1 MIILLLVVLGLVEG
15 SMLTALTHR
24 LATGLSMVTGR
35 SACPTCRHTLGPLD
49 LVPLMS
55 ALVLGGRCR
64 YCRARISLRY
74 PMIEGATVIANLL
87 LFVTFGL
94 TWIMLWAVVVTGFLL
109 VIFVYDLEHQLILDR
124 VVLPAF
130 LIGLTGNLLFGR
142 SLFDLLTAAILGGG
156 FFLTQYLLSHG
167 RWIGGGDIRL
177 GALMGVLLGVAGV
190 AAALFLAYL
199 SGAVVSIGLVLF
211 RRKRWKS
218 MVPFGTFLTAA
229 TFVTLLF
236 GSALLDWYLG
246 LLQ

>member
-1 MIILLLVVLGLVEG
+1 MVILLLVVLGLIEG

-24 LATGLSMVTGR
+24 LATGQSMVVGR
-35 SACPTCRHTLGPLD
+35 SQCPKCRHVLGPLD

-55 ALVLGGRCR
+55 FLVLGGRCQ
-64 YCRARISLRY
+64 YCRAPISLRY
-74 PMIEGATVIANLL
+74 PMIEAATVVANLL

-94 TWIMLWAVVVTGFLL
+94 TWIMLWAVVMTGFLL

-130 LIGLTGNLLFGR
+130 VIGLTGNLLFGR
-142 SLFDLLTAAILGGG
+142 SLFDLLLAAILGGG
-156 FFLTQYLLSHG
+156 FFLTQYVLSHG

-177 GALMGVLLGVAGV
+177 GALMGVLLGVSGV
-190 AAALFLAYL
+190 AVALFLAYL
-199 SGAVVSIGLVLF
+199 SGALVSIGLVLF

-229 TFVTLLF
+229 TFVTMVS